1 MFMKS
6 LNHIIDASSP
16 YSIFKAY
23 IESYAELVDL
33 FKFGWGSL
41 LIDPEFSEKKILLD
55 KHKIVSTPG
64 GTLFEYFYQKND
76 LQSFRDLLKEFNF
89 HAVELSRGTVSIS
102 DKEYAKLISQ
112 FSTDFRVFSEVGF
125 KSPELSDQMSPS
137 DWIRSC
143 QHSLDAGAEMVILE
157 ARESGT
163 AGIVDQDGMIKTPL
177 LTHLVSTLGLDSIL
191 FEAPVKSM
199 QAHLINLF
207 GTDVNLGNISL
218 QSILPLQALRQR
230 LRSDT
235 LLTSFLSA

>member
-1 MFMKS
+1 MKS
-6 LNHIIDASSP
+6 LNHIIDASTP

-23 IESYAELVDL
+23 IDSYSEYVGLL
-33 FKFGWGSL
+33 KFGWGSL
-41 LIDPEFSEKKILLD
+41 LIDPELKDKKVLLD
-55 KHKIVSTPG
+55 EHKIESTPG

-76 LQSFRDLLKEFNF
+76 LESFRELLRNLNF
-89 HAVELSRGTVSIS
+89 QAVELSRGTVSIS
-102 DKEYAKLISQ
+102 DNEYFNLISQ
-112 FSTDFRVFSEVGF
+112 FSTDFKVFSEVGF

-143 QHSLDAGAEMVILE
+143 QLSLDAGAEMVILE

-177 LTHLVSTLGLDSIL
+177 LMHLVSTLGLDSIL

-218 QSILPLQALRQR
+218 QSILPLQALRRR

-235 LLTSFLSA
+235 LLTSLMSA

>member
-1 MFMKS
+1 MKS
-6 LNHIIDASSP
+6 LNHIIDASTP

-23 IESYAELVDL
+23 ISSYSKYVGIL
-33 FKFGWGSL
+33 KFGWGSL
-41 LIDPEFSEKKILLD
+41 LIDPEFEEKKKLLD
-55 KHKIVSTPG
+55 EFNIKCTPG

-76 LQSFRDLLKEFNF
+76 LNSFSDLLKRWDFNS
-89 HAVELSRGTVSIS
+89 VELSRGTITIS
-102 DKEYAKLISQ
+102 DNEYTDLINKYA
-112 FSTDFRVFSEVGF
+112 TDFTVYSEVGF

-143 QHSLDAGAEMVILE
+143 QLSLDAGADFVILE

-163 AGIVDQDGMIKTPL
+163 AGIVDKDGIIKTPL
-177 LTHLVSTLGLDSIL
+177 LTHLVNTIGLESVL
-191 FEAPVKSM
+191 FEAPVKSL

-235 LLTSFLSA
+235 LETSLRSA